1 MSNTFVAIAGNVVEG
16 LVLYGPF
23 ATAAAAQAFKP
34 QTEEGEP
41 LADELLEPEEY
52 EGEPVPAGELA
63 AAVITGDPV
72 SGLFF
77 YGPFASLNDAGD
89 WAGIHHEGQDWWTTV
104 LNPPPQEG

>member
-1 MSNTFVAIAGNVVEG
+1 MSSVAIAGNVVEG
-16 LVLYGPF
+16 LELHGPF
-23 ATAAAAQAFKP
+23 EDDEAVFHAFEGSATAA
-34 QTEEGEP
+34 
-41 LADELLEPEEY
+41 ELLEPEEY

-104 LNPPPQEG
+104 LNPPQEG